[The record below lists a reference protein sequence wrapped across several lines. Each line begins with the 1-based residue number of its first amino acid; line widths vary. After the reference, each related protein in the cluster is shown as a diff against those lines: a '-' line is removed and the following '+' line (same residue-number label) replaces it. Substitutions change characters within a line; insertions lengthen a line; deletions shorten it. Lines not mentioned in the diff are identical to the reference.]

1 MTKLLGVE
9 VEVVAILVTG
19 LLAGAYLLSSVLCP
33 TAKVDPARQE
43 WLKVYPADEKP
54 TTPRGFKTAGK
65 GQGTT
70 GWRVSGKRL
79 LTAIVVLILTFQL
92 AARALA
98 ELASFD
104 GKDGRRLYIGAK
116 GKVFDVGFLYRG
128 WEAYG
133 PRGGYAVFSGA
144 DASWALANMSL
155 EPQDK
160 WPAGVTWDS
169 LGADEQKTLNDW
181 VDKFENAYS
190 YPVVGWI
197 VDGFLPC
204 SSL

>member
-1 MTKLLGVE
+1 MLL
-9 VEVVAILVTG
+9 
-19 LLAGAYLLSSVLCP
+19 
-33 TAKVDPARQE
+33 
-43 WLKVYPADEKP
+43 
-54 TTPRGFKTAGK
+54 
-65 GQGTT
+65 
-70 GWRVSGKRL
+70 WR
-79 LTAIVVLILTFQL
+79 AFHEN
-92 AARALA
+92 A

-144 DASWALANMSL
+144 DASWALATMSL
-155 EPQDK
+155 VPQAE
-160 WPAGVTWDS
+160 WPTDATWES

-181 VDKFENAYS
+181 VDKFENVYG

-197 VDGFLPC
+197 VDGFFP
-204 SSL
+204 STSL